1 MPDEPAEKAAHSV
14 TEEQDGL
21 AIYSR
26 LKMHRYMPR
35 PTTWLFGAQQF
46 SPLDILALPSYLPS
60 QEAPRTHCW
69 AFVNFVVG
77 YEREAAINYLGEVY
91 TGFYRAIYPTTSSAL
106 SLYLDDYSGALLMSL
121 KLDQELFTVSVV
133 AAGPNYADILA
144 LVLAFIKELS
154 SNGNINTINV
164 IMPAFPIY
172 YVMDPDYIRLLL
184 EPVMKY
190 LAAGRWHLPYMIHGL
205 GRTHYP
211 MPSECGNLLVL
222 AAAYVRATGDTDWTS
237 QYMEGFKKYADYLID
252 NSVDI
257 TNQVSSNDAPGP
269 LTNETN
275 LAIKAAVGLKAFGE
289 TSGDGVYSRVGE
301 QHANIFFQQ
310 GLRTDKDQTHFVL
323 EYPDWPDT

>member
-1 MPDEPAEKAAHSV
+1 MADEPAEKAAHSV

-77 YEREAAINYLGEVY
+77 YEREAAINYLGEAY

-133 AAGPNYADILA
+133 AAGPKYADILA
-144 LVLAFIKELS
+144 LLPNLLRYGSGLHPTVAGARDEVPRCWSLAFAIHDPWPWAHSLSHAIGHDDQEAEL
-154 SNGNINTINV
+154 
-164 IMPAFPIY
+164 MPI
-172 YVMDPDYIRLLL
+172 
-184 EPVMKY
+184 E
-190 LAAGRWHLPYMIHGL
+190 
-205 GRTHYP
+205 
-211 MPSECGNLLVL
+211 ECGNLLVL